1 MPQNNDTKN
10 TKSAKTDKPHKPLNL
25 KLEKASNNT
34 PVQKAYDDAGDFMK
48 VNLGLFDFPN
58 CSLSKSTD
66 DEVRE
71 QIKRYFEY
79 YAQTDHRPT
88 VAGLAFVL
96 DTDRRRLWEIV
107 NGVCKLSL
115 TPGKVDLIKKAYRLL
130 EMNMETALS
139 ERKIDPVSGIFL
151 SKNNFGYVDKVE
163 HVITPNQPEELDVE
177 EIKKRYELPE

>member
-1 MPQNNDTKN
+1 
-10 TKSAKTDKPHKPLNL
+10 
-25 KLEKASNNT
+25 LEKASNNT
-34 PVQKAYDDAGDFMK
+34 PVQKAYDDASDFMK
-48 VNLGLFDFPN
+48 VNLGLFDFPE
-58 CSLSKSTD
+58 CDFRKSSLE
-66 DEVRE
+66 EVE
-71 QIKRYFEY
+71 NQVKRYFAY

-96 DTDRRRLWEIV
+96 NMDRKRLWEIV
-107 NGVCKLSL
+107 NNCDNVKA
-115 TPGKVDLIKKAYRLL
+115 TPEKKDLIKKAYRLL

-163 HVITPNQPEELDVE
+163 HVITPNQQEELDVE